1 MGIFGDIGRLM
12 KAGFEQTMNTDYAA
26 NLRQSADLAEQTMEA
41 QRSGGT
47 HGAAQANP
55 FVNMSMFQSMIQGNG
70 RVLGLS
76 DSGSR
81 LDDNVIYNVDMEIT
95 LPDREPY
102 PTVYRTVI
110 ALSALPNWQPGA
122 LFPMRVS
129 PDDPH
134 SVMLG

>member
-1 MGIFGDIGRLM
+1 MGIFNDLFRLS
-12 KAGFEQTMNTDYAA
+12 KAGVKQSLNTDYAA
-26 NLRQSADLAEQTMEA
+26 NLRQSADLAEQATTRGA
-41 QRSGGT
+41 T

-55 FVNMSMFQSMIQGNG
+55 FANMSMFQSMVQGNG
-70 RVLGLS
+70 RVLAVT

-81 LDDNVIYNVDMEIT
+81 LDDTVIYDVDMEIT
-95 LPDREPY
+95 LPGREPY
-102 PTVYRTVI
+102 PSVYRTVI

-134 SVMLG
+134 SLMLG